1 MPTHDHQGGLQK
13 CLNKQWLAKEK
24 PNMETESKT
33 VSRSELQSSQT
44 GEILVRLFEITRELR
59 GDHTTT
65 LHTLTA
71 LEDTTTGD

>member
-1 MPTHDHQGGLQK
+1 
-13 CLNKQWLAKEK
+13 
-24 PNMETESKT
+24 METESKT